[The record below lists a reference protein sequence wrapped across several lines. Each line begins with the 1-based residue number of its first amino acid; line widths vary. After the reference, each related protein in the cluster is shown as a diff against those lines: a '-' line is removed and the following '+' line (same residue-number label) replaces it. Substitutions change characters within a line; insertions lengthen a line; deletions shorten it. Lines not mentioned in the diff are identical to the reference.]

1 MKHYTLLSAALLFA
15 VNLFAQNTTRQP
27 IPVTAASDSSSM
39 PAERIYETYEI
50 EKLPMFPGGE
60 VALHKYLRD
69 SLTFP
74 PITRESNM
82 PGTIAVSFVVG
93 KDGTISGIKTLKDPG
108 NGFAE
113 EMIRAI
119 KSMPS
124 WTPGEVNGKAI
135 AVKFTLP
142 YRVCFR
148 E

>member
-1 MKHYTLLSAALLFA
+1 MKYYTLLSVALLFA
-15 VNLFAQNTTRQP
+15 VSLFAQN
-27 IPVTAASDSSSM
+27 AAKSPAPDTSST

-50 EKLPMFPGGE
+50 KKLPLFPGGE
-60 VALHKYLRD
+60 AALHKYLRD

-74 PITRESNM
+74 PVTRESNM

-93 KDGTISGIKTLKDPG
+93 KDGTISGIKTVKDPG

-124 WTPGEVNGKAI
+124 WTPGEVDGKAV

-142 YRVCFR
+142 VRIHL